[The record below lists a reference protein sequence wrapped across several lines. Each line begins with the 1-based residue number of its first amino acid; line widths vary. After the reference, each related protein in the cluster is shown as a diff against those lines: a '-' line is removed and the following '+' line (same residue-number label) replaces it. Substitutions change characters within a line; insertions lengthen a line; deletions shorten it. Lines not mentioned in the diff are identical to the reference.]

1 MEWYSDDTSL
11 KTIEGRVVAL
21 LRILYIAYGIKTY
34 ELYQKYSILMLDL
47 LFQFRQDEDN
57 QQLNPREENA
67 YIPFEVIIDFQQQ
80 LLKDFQTNP
89 TYEKNQDL
97 LLVSLYRYLPER
109 NELKLLSFTNEYKED
124 KDYIYF
130 DEDND
135 VM

>member
-1 MEWYSDDTSL
+1 MN
-11 KTIEGRVVAL
+11 
-21 LRILYIAYGIKTY
+21 YIK
-34 ELYQKYSILMLDL
+34 KYSILMLNF
-47 LFQFRQDEDN
+47 LFQFSQEEDN

-80 LLKDFQTNP
+80 LFKDFQTNP
-89 TYEKNQDL
+89 TYERNQNL

-135 VM
+135 VILILNLVKKKGITHYILTYQRISQY

>member
-1 MEWYSDDTSL
+1 MTDQRGVGIICMVGLISNIQNLKSYDKSSFDTIQ
-11 KTIEGRVVAL
+11 IEH
-21 LRILYIAYGIKTY
+21 RIY

-97 LLVSLYRYLPER
+97 
-109 NELKLLSFTNEYKED
+109 
-124 KDYIYF
+124 
-130 DEDND
+130 
-135 VM
+135 